1 MSPAR
6 IKKKRTKNYRTEMSF
21 HENLVSLH
29 AFVGCREEIAV
40 EWMCVLFSVSSI
52 VFLLF
57 CVSAKKN
64 SRKNS
69 FAFAV
74 YVVLV

>member
-1 MSPAR
+1 M
-6 IKKKRTKNYRTEMSF
+6 KKKRTKNYRTECRSTKISF
-21 HENLVSLH
+21 HY